1 MPSIPSKE
9 MWVLLHKNTQDE
21 TPWKR
26 GFCHW
31 VSLFLRYFPW
41 GRQCNYFQLHFVPC
55 NSLWYIWSTI
65 SDNHNMHPPQCF
77 EASLLS
83 KSLYNIYAATKH
95 LSGGSCC
102 SRRKSWLS
110 IHLQLWTDFLH
121 MLVFIYYHLR
131 CKKLLLFTISKYKL
145 NVLFTISFFTMCA
158 E

>member
-9 MWVLLHKNTQDE
+9 MWVLLYKNTQDE

-77 EASLLS
+77 EASYIVKVPTIS
-83 KSLYNIYAATKH
+83 MRQPNICLAVLAVVEWNH
-95 LSGGSCC
+95 GSIIIY
-102 SRRKSWLS
+102 SFEL
-110 IHLQLWTDFLH
+110 IFLH
-121 MLVFIYYHLR
+121 TLLFIYHLR
-131 CKKLLLFTISKYKL
+131 CKKLLFTISKYKL